1 MSDSY
6 YKLTTSSR
14 RKPSRQRPFSAIQEN
29 KTGGG
34 DGKRYQRKKAQLGM
48 VFRKPQSSKTSHTNS
63 IADHDKKSTTPPPI
77 PDAYSEIPSLE
88 AVTGKLPKIRVRKQG
103 VPKRVRVSRKGRLK
117 PMARTILYVL
127 RLLIVGVGIG
137 AIMGTVLSVLNPAK
151 HINKTDSTNPQR
163 IGQTQAQ
170 INQGLGGLNKFLFLS
185 QEILPLKSSVENLL
199 ANNTKLTPGIFLVDL
214 DNGNYVDFNA
224 ANSFPAASTIKMHIL
239 VAFFQD
245 IDNGKIRLY
254 EQLTMEKG
262 LIVGGSG
269 NMGLQK
275 PGTKFTALEVATRMM
290 TTSDNTATNMLIKR
304 MGGIDILNQRFR
316 SWGLAITT
324 INNLLPDL
332 KGTNITSPK
341 ELGEL
346 MAMVSKGNLVTM
358 RSRDRIMS
366 IMRRNTRNN
375 LLPAGLPKGATIAH
389 KTGDIGSMLA
399 DAGLIDLPTGKRYL
413 AVVMVQRPYNDP
425 SAETLIKSVSRIACQ
440 QFSRVS
446 KTWSNSNLTSV
457 TSPSLTM
464 GL

>member
-1 MSDSY
+1 
-6 YKLTTSSR
+6 
-14 RKPSRQRPFSAIQEN
+14 
-29 KTGGG
+29 
-34 DGKRYQRKKAQLGM
+34 
-48 VFRKPQSSKTSHTNS
+48 
-63 IADHDKKSTTPPPI
+63 
-77 PDAYSEIPSLE
+77 
-88 AVTGKLPKIRVRKQG
+88 VTGKLPKIRVRKQG

-269 NMGLQK
+269 N
-275 PGTKFTALEVATRMM
+275 
-290 TTSDNTATNMLIKR
+290 
-304 MGGIDILNQRFR
+304 
-316 SWGLAITT
+316 
-324 INNLLPDL
+324 
-332 KGTNITSPK
+332 
-341 ELGEL
+341 
-346 MAMVSKGNLVTM
+346 
-358 RSRDRIMS
+358 
-366 IMRRNTRNN
+366 
-375 LLPAGLPKGATIAH
+375 
-389 KTGDIGSMLA
+389 
-399 DAGLIDLPTGKRYL
+399 
-413 AVVMVQRPYNDP
+413 
-425 SAETLIKSVSRIACQ
+425 
-440 QFSRVS
+440 
-446 KTWSNSNLTSV
+446 
-457 TSPSLTM
+457 
-464 GL
+464 